1 MMAFVMLQWWYTRGW
16 KVFITKL
23 IDKLRGA
30 ADFFSISLLIRT
42 LFAPFKQID
51 AGSGGEALADKFHAF
66 IDRLISR
73 LVGAVIRIGILIFGL
88 ILLVLEFAIGLVM
101 VLVWPLL
108 PFLPIAGI
116 VLTCMGVK
124 LW

>member
-1 MMAFVMLQWWYTRGW
+1 MAVIMLQWWYTRGW

-23 IDKLRGA
+23 MDKLRNA

-51 AGSGGEALADKFHAF
+51 ANGGGNALADKMRAF
-66 IDRLISR
+66 GDRLMSR
-73 LVGAVIRIGILIFGL
+73 FIGAVMRLGILIVGLVLL
-88 ILLVLEFAIGLVM
+88 ILESIVGLVLIML
-101 VLVWPLL
+101 WPLM
-108 PFLPIAGI
+108 PFLPIVGV
-116 VLTCMGVK
+116 VLTCMGFK

>member
-1 MMAFVMLQWWYTRGW
+1 MMAFAMLQWWYTRGW
-16 KVFITKL
+16 KIFITKL

-51 AGSGGEALADKFHAF
+51 AGGGGDSLGDRLHAF
-66 IDRLISR
+66 GDRLISR
-73 LVGAVIRIGILIFGL
+73 LVGAVMRIGILIFGL
-88 ILLVLEFAIGLVM
+88 ILLILESVVGLA
-101 VLVWPLL
+101 LIIIW
-108 PFLPIAGI
+108 PFLPLVPVAGI
-116 VLTCMGVK
+116 YLTCTGFS